1 MADFGV
7 DTELEAFRAEARD
20 WLEANAPQGVRK
32 QPEMTME
39 QMEAGVRPTAD
50 ADLWRKRIGEK
61 GWGTPTWPKEYGGGG
76 LSNAQA
82 RVLQQEM
89 TKIGAYNPIAGGGMG
104 VTMIGPTILDYGAE
118 EQKKRHIPPIVKGEV
133 RWCVGYS
140 EPGAGSDLASL
151 TTKCE

>member
-1 MADFGV
+1 MADFGG
-7 DTELEAFRAEARD
+7 DTDLEAFRAEART
-20 WLEANAPQGVRK
+20 WLEQNAPQGVPK

-39 QMEAGVRPTAD
+39 QMEAGIRPTAD

-89 TKIGAYNPIAGGGMG
+89 AKIGVTNPIVGMG
-104 VTMIGPTILDYGAE
+104 PGMFGATLPE
-118 EQKKRHIPPIVKGEV
+118 HGTEAQKLRH
-133 RWCVGYS
+133 
-140 EPGAGSDLASL
+140 L
-151 TTKCE
+151 